1 MEATSRAFAS
11 KLKRGPTCSTE
22 PGATSH
28 NRTGTRAETT
38 THKLA
43 TTPSVS
49 TGSDHQSR
57 LVDRSTFNLGGAS
70 DTLELIVVLISI
82 ITILSATSV
91 EATVKGVIALA
102 LSIIA
107 LTMGNLRRARRT
119 DELSHVIRTPTSVL
133 DSSDELA
140 NRWQRIARL
149 SIGSV
154 AAGAVLAVVLAVL
167 LSTIATQLLNR
178 LG

>member
-1 MEATSRAFAS
+1 M
-11 KLKRGPTCSTE
+11 
-22 PGATSH
+22 
-28 NRTGTRAETT
+28 
-38 THKLA
+38 HKLT

-49 TGSDHQSR
+49 SGSDNQSR
-57 LVDRSTFNLGGAS
+57 LEDRSTFNLGGGN
-70 DTLELIVVLISI
+70 DTLEVIVVLISI
-82 ITILSATSV
+82 ITILSATAV
-91 EATVKGVIALA
+91 EATVKGIIALA

-107 LTMGNLRRARRT
+107 VTIGNLRRARHA
-119 DELSHVIRTPTSVL
+119 DELSHVTRTPTSVL
-133 DSSDELA
+133 DGSHELA

-167 LSTIATQLLNR
+167 LSTIATQLLSR

>member
-1 MEATSRAFAS
+1 MDATSRAFAS

-28 NRTGTRAETT
+28 NRTGTSAEVT
-38 THKLA
+38 THKLT

-57 LVDRSTFNLGGAS
+57 LVDRSTFNLGGDS
-70 DTLELIVVLISI
+70 DTLELIVVLTSI
-82 ITILSATSV
+82 ITILSANSV

-107 LTMGNLRRARRT
+107 VTIGNLRRARHA
-119 DELSHVIRTPTSVL
+119 DELSHVTRTPTSVL
-133 DSSDELA
+133 DGSHELA

-149 SIGSV
+149 LIGSLT
-154 AAGAVLAVVLAVL
+154 AGAVLAVVLAVL
-167 LSTIATQLLNR
+167 LSTIATQLLSR